1 MTVGMKTIRRIKQV
15 ERQALRLGFEF
26 VESIGSHLRTDDEIS
41 LAVIEETLPAL
52 RNGVQVFSGNLDE
65 VEAFMN
71 GLDWARWYDI
81 ALGLQT
87 DDRRAKSEQKVR
99 NKKLLNTIKDS

>member
-1 MTVGMKTIRRIKQV
+1 MSIGMKTIRRLNQV

-26 VESIGSHLRTDDEIS
+26 VESIDSHLRTNDEIS

-52 RNGVQVFSGNLDE
+52 RNGEKIFSGNLDE
-65 VEAFMN
+65 IEAFMN
-71 GLDWARWYDI
+71 GLGWARWYDI

-87 DDRRAKSEQKVR
+87 DNRRTKLEQKIR
-99 NKKLLNTIKDS
+99 NKNLLNSIKDS

>member
-1 MTVGMKTIRRIKQV
+1 MSIGMKTIKRLNQV

-26 VESIGSHLRTDDEIS
+26 VESIDSHLRTNDEIS

-52 RNGVQVFSGNLDE
+52 RNGEKIFSGNLDE
-65 VEAFMN
+65 IEAFMN

-87 DDRRAKSEQKVR
+87 DNRRTKLEQKIR
-99 NKKLLNTIKDS
+99 NKNLLNSIKDS